1 MKNNLLILGGTVA
14 VLSLVAACESTPT
27 SKPPGEY
34 KSTYKTTNSAGTT
47 TKTSEKTKV
56 YYDNNGQKRAVK
68 ETETTKD
75 PKGLFN
81 KSTTSTTKTYN

>member
-14 VLSLVAACESTPT
+14 VLSLVAACESHPT

-34 KSTYKTTNSAGTT
+34 KSTHKSTNAAGTT
-47 TKTSEKTKV
+47 TKTTEKTKV
-56 YYDNNGQKRAVK
+56 YYDDYGNKRAVK
-68 ETETTKD
+68 ETETTRD

-81 KSTTSTTKTYN
+81 KSTTSSTKTYN